1 MKTLLLLVAT
11 LLPSL
16 ANAAYTPPVQRYD
29 AVLFEGHSG
38 EKDETVRSCNLD
50 ITLIRQEL
58 GKPFWV
64 MLVLFSD
71 PISKVS
77 FKPLIPTEI
86 MPLQEGATWTDFLG
100 RSYSYR
106 GGILASDDGEI
117 RYQIDGRF
125 LFPVSAEGQSKGQN
139 GLSGNRLRCEF

>member
-1 MKTLLLLVAT
+1 MKTLLLVAAT
-11 LLPSL
+11 LLPSFTQ
-16 ANAAYTPPVQRYD
+16 AAYTPPVQRYD
-29 AVLFEGHSG
+29 ATYFEGHSG
-38 EKDETVRSCNLD
+38 EKDETPRSCNLD

-71 PISKVS
+71 PYSRMA

-100 RSYSYR
+100 RSYSYK
-106 GGILASDDGEI
+106 GGILASDDGMI

-125 LFPVSAEGQSKGQN
+125 LFPMKAEARSEGQN
-139 GLSGNRLRCEF
+139 GLSGNWLKCEF